1 MNAYGL
7 FTHTVSIPLSYAK
20 LEMGGAK
27 NGLPPPPP
35 PAGVKTNRML
45 LLSKEDVTNGEEPQ
59 TPEASFWA
67 NIAEANEVVELN
79 TLALLAVVQATSLLQ
94 TSTTIFDVP
103 SQEKGVE
110 NVCIFQ
116 PTEGV
121 KVAA

>member
-20 LEMGGAK
+20 LDMGGAK
-27 NGLPPPPP
+27 NGFPPPP
-35 PAGVKTNRML
+35 PAGVNTNRML
-45 LLSKEDVTNGEEPQ
+45 HLSKEDVTKGEEPQ

-67 NIAEANEVVELN
+67 NIAEENEVVELN

-94 TSTTIFDVP
+94 TSTTILEVP
-103 SQEKGVE
+103 SHEKGVE

>member
-1 MNAYGL
+1 
-7 FTHTVSIPLSYAK
+7 
-20 LEMGGAK
+20 
-27 NGLPPPPP
+27 
-35 PAGVKTNRML
+35 ML
-45 LLSKEDVTNGEEPQ
+45 LLSKEDVTNGAVPQ
-59 TPEASFWA
+59 TPEASFCV

-79 TLALLAVVQATSLLQ
+79 TLALLAPVQATSLLQ

-103 SQEKGVE
+103 SHEKGVE